1 MRDNALWIQRIS
13 AACLLGSMGSATLAA
28 REPGL
33 VDRSPQRIIGGAPTD
48 SYSHPA
54 VVYLAAGG
62 WFCTGSLI
70 DELFVLTAAHC
81 VVDGDGSVE
90 NPAGIVVERGY
101 PEAYQRLDR
110 GTVEEVLVHPEYA
123 WHGAGFVNDVALL
136 RLRVGFPSEIEPME
150 IASPQLEAE
159 IFSTRPTRA
168 AAVGWGRKENDAWS
182 DDLREVWDTAWLP
195 GECRDRF
202 SIQNENE
209 VAHDRTICFGRTDR
223 QTTSGDSG
231 GPRRFPGRRGG
242 KPVLTQTNFWDLPFW
257 GRMQGNPLFCPWRV
271 AVIERRPV
279 G

>member
-150 IASPQLEAE
+150 IASPIWRRRSSPPAPRAPPPLAGGERRTMPGATISGRCGTQRGSPESAATGFRSRTRTRSPTTARSALAGPIGRPPRGIAGGRGVFRGDGGANRSLPKQ
-159 IFSTRPTRA
+159 IFGTYLFGA
-168 AAVGWGRKENDAWS
+168 
-182 DDLREVWDTAWLP
+182 
-195 GECRDRF
+195 ECRETPF
-202 SIQNENE
+202 F
-209 VAHDRTICFGRTDR
+209 ALGA
-223 QTTSGDSG
+223 
-231 GPRRFPGRRGG
+231 
-242 KPVLTQTNFWDLPFW
+242 LPSSSD
-257 GRMQGNPLFCPWRV
+257 GL
-271 AVIERRPV
+271 
-279 G
+279 